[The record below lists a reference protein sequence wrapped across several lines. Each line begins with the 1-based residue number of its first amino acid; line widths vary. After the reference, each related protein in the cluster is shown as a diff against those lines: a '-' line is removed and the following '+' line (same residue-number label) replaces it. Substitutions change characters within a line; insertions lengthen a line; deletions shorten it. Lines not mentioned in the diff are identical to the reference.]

1 MPESTPIFGWD
12 RVAIAVEKVRDR
24 LHRTVVALERANAPY
39 AVIDG
44 NAVAEWVR
52 RVDES
57 AVRNTRDVDILLR
70 RFDFE
75 AAKTA
80 LEAAGFIYRHDDSI
94 DMFLDGKGAKARD
107 AVHVVFASE
116 KVRQDDVVP
125 TPDVTDSEAGAAFRV
140 LSLEALVRMKLI
152 ANRDKDRMHLRDL
165 TDVGLVDS
173 TWPARFP
180 PELAARLQHI
190 LDTPEG

>member
-1 MPESTPIFGWD
+1 MWIFSSVGPTL
-12 RVAIAVEKVRDR
+12 K
-24 LHRTVVALERANAPY
+24 P
-39 AVIDG
+39 
-44 NAVAEWVR
+44 R
-52 RVDES
+52 R
-57 AVRNTRDVDILLR
+57 
-70 RFDFE
+70 
-75 AAKTA
+75 TA

-140 LSLEALVRMKLI
+140 LSLEPLVRMKLI
-152 ANRDKDRMHLRDL
+152 ANRDKHRMHLRDL